1 MNNPQENVSKPL
13 IRRKKPGRTLLVKVN
28 QDEDSSS
35 VNEILNGLQGLQSNV
50 VTEKTSSHF
59 LTFDSVDNSLAALKT
74 LKRDHSDKLR
84 VKFAHYR
91 VFFTMKGLTEETDY
105 NTVKQEHTKY
115 IEENT
120 GGNVLYYKLYKKN
133 NNYLECGDLTV
144 DTKNCFDNLMTDDD
158 GGFRNYNLSESLSG
172 KHFRYNRNRRSDD
185 VEPENALA

>member
-1 MNNPQENVSKPL
+1 
-13 IRRKKPGRTLLVKVN
+13 
-28 QDEDSSS
+28 
-35 VNEILNGLQGLQSNV
+35 
-50 VTEKTSSHF
+50 
-59 LTFDSVDNSLAALKT
+59 
-74 LKRDHSDKLR
+74 
-84 VKFAHYR
+84 
-91 VFFTMKGLTEETDY
+91 MKGLTEETDY

-144 DTKNCFDNLMTDDD
+144 DTKNCFDNLMTED

-185 VEPENALA
+185 VEQENAVA